1 MTSPIDDLDAR
12 LIALMADEPRIGL
25 MEASRRLNVARG
37 TVQARLAK
45 LTERG
50 VIRSFGPEVDP
61 SKIGYP
67 VLAFVFLEITQGR
80 LIEAIA
86 HLESVPEVLEAHAT
100 SGPRDLLCRVAAHD
114 TEQLQEIINR
124 LLSTSPC
131 AARRATSCSR
141 RRSPTGR
148 ARWCRRPRG
157 SDAYRCAMPR
167 STLTDPVRE
176 LIQGRNFCHVSTLNE
191 NGSIHATLVWADAY
205 GDHVVLNSAQG
216 RRWPENVKRTGRAT
230 LLIANAENQY
240 EYVFIQAVLESASE
254 DDGQAVIDALSEKYE
269 GRPYPPL
276 KPGEVRVTLRFA
288 PERVVHR
295 GG

>member
-12 LIALMADEPRIGL
+12 LIALMAAEPRIGL

-124 LLSTSPC
+124 LLEHVGGPALDELHRALDADRPPHR
-131 AARRATSCSR
+131 AAGAG
-141 RRSPTGR
+141 GR
-148 ARWCRRPRG
+148 
-157 SDAYRCAMPR
+157 
-167 STLTDPVRE
+167 
-176 LIQGRNFCHVSTLNE
+176 
-191 NGSIHATLVWADAY
+191 
-205 GDHVVLNSAQG
+205 
-216 RRWPENVKRTGRAT
+216 
-230 LLIANAENQY
+230 
-240 EYVFIQAVLESASE
+240 QAVTRM
-254 DDGQAVIDALSEKYE
+254 V
-269 GRPYPPL
+269 
-276 KPGEVRVTLRFA
+276 A
-288 PERVVHR
+288 PCPAAP
-295 GG
+295 